1 MIYINLDSKPC
12 RRVTTPDKLEA
23 LIDLK
28 TTDAEPKYL
37 LIDEVQ
43 NVRGYE
49 TVFNTY
55 HNDRA
60 SRSSSPARTP
70 TYSQLTGR
78 HINRDLICSRWTS
91 RSTSG

>member
-37 LIDEVQ
+37 LIDEVK

-70 TYSQLTGR
+70 TYSQASSPR
-78 HINRDLICSRWTS
+78 SSRVATS
-91 RSTSG
+91 IVI